1 MWSTKFFVI
10 FIIPA
15 DFKDKMGTANP
26 ILGDIMPQDPFFLI
40 TQQIK
45 YFFTELKPL
54 RSTNGQTE

>member
-1 MWSTKFFVI
+1 
-10 FIIPA
+10 
-15 DFKDKMGTANP
+15 MGTANP